1 MRVFGDIEHIHIG
14 CLNRFL
20 FVDKQRSVAE
30 PICCGC
36 CSQSGLGASLD
47 SDPRFGNGVGEGG
60 RMALDNKTSLL
71 NTPSPR
77 SFSSPRF
84 RDYNPYNYTDTI
96 GTLDKTPLK
105 GVLFDDAPDGQ

>member
-1 MRVFGDIEHIHIG
+1 
-14 CLNRFL
+14 
-20 FVDKQRSVAE
+20 
-30 PICCGC
+30 
-36 CSQSGLGASLD
+36 
-47 SDPRFGNGVGEGG
+47 
-60 RMALDNKTSLL
+60 MALDNKTSLL